1 MMKKFVKTG
10 LLIGLL
16 SSTLSFAQDTI
27 KIGFVGT
34 LSGANAAWGTSNVRS
49 METSAEIYN
58 QQGGVEIGN
67 KKYNIEIVS
76 FDDAYDP
83 KIAVAGMEKMA
94 QQGIKYVVGPNDD
107 AQAIAVRPIAERNHI
122 AYFPYAFNKSL
133 YKKPANYAV
142 FGMIA
147 SYQWEPSVYKWLQ
160 DNKNVKSVSFIAA
173 NASDSLNQRDN
184 GIKIAEDLGLDVL
197 EAKATYKADTR
208 DFFSVMTPII
218 KKKPDLLVL
227 SGVSPATAP
236 LIIKTVRQLGFKGYM
251 AAGTALDAGILEE
264 GAGDAANG
272 FICQGGA
279 DDSIQSDKMR
289 DWISHYTKKFG
300 EYNDEA
306 NTKVFALEYILAVM
320 KSNPKA
326 ITSADEFLKTVDSGW
341 SAPNLFF
348 KDENAKLKFVGKT
361 SFGQDRQL
369 GVPLTPKIY
378 ENGKFKTLFVGSAD

>member
-1 MMKKFVKTG
+1 MKKFIKLG
-10 LLIGLL
+10 LVAGLL
-16 SSTLSFAQDTI
+16 SSNLLAQDTI

-58 QQGGVEIGN
+58 KQGGVEIAG
-67 KKYNIEIVS
+67 KSYNIEIVP
-76 FDDAYDP
+76 FDDAFDP
-83 KIAVAGMEKMA
+83 KVAVAGMEKMA

-107 AQAIAVRPIAERNHI
+107 AQAIAVKPIAERNHI
-122 AYFPYAFNKSL
+122 AYFPYAFSKSL
-133 YKKPANYAV
+133 YTKPANYAV

-160 DNKNVKSVSFIAA
+160 ENKDVKSISFIAA
-173 NASDSLNQRDN
+173 NTSDSLNQRDN
-184 GIKIAEDLGLDVL
+184 GLKIAKDLGLDII
-197 EAKATYKADTR
+197 EAKSTYKADTR
-208 DFFSVMTPII
+208 DFFSVITPII

-227 SGVSPATAP
+227 SGVSPAAAP
-236 LIIKTVRQLGFKGYM
+236 LIIKTARQLGFKGYM

-279 DDSIQSDKMR
+279 DASIQSETMKN
-289 DWISHYTKKFG
+289 WIAEYTKKYG
-300 EYNDEA
+300 EYNDES

-326 ITSADEFLKTVDSGW
+326 IDNADEFLKTVDSGW

-348 KDENAKLKFVGKT
+348 KDKNAKLKFVGKS
-361 SFGQDRQL
+361 SFGQNRQL

>member
-1 MMKKFVKTG
+1 MKRFMKLSLVA
-10 LLIGLL
+10 GLL
-16 SSTLSFAQDTI
+16 SSTLLAQDTI

-49 METSAEIYN
+49 METSADIYN
-58 QQGGVEIGN
+58 AQGGVEIGG
-67 KKYNIEIVS
+67 KKYKVEVIP

-94 QQGIKYVVGPNDD
+94 QEQIKYVIGPNDD
-107 AQAIAVRPIAERNHI
+107 AQAIAVRPIAEKNKI
-122 AYFPYAFNKSL
+122 VYFPYAFNKSL

-147 SYQWEPSVYKWLQ
+147 SYQWEPAVYKWLQ
-160 DNKNVKSVSFIAA
+160 DNKDVKTIAFLAA
-173 NASDSLNQRDN
+173 NAADPLNQRDN
-184 GIKIAEDLGLDVL
+184 GIKIAKDLGLDVV

-208 DFFSVMTPII
+208 DFFSVITPVI

-236 LIIKTVRQLGFKGYM
+236 LIIKTARQLGFKGFM
-251 AAGTALDAGILEE
+251 AAGTALDAGILKE

-279 DDSIQSDKMR
+279 DASIQSEVMEKWVDT
-289 DWISHYTKKFG
+289 YTKKFG
-300 EYNDEA
+300 EYNDES
-306 NTKVFALEYILAVM
+306 NTKVFALEYILEVM

-326 ITSADEFLKTVDSGW
+326 INDADEFLKTVDSGW
-341 SAPNLFF
+341 EAPNKFF
-348 KDENAKLKFVGKT
+348 KDKDAKLKFVGT
-361 SFGQDRQL
+361 TTFGQDRQL

-378 ENGKFKTLFVGSAD
+378 KDGKFETLFVGSAD